1 MKATVF
7 RPSLS
12 FSRRE
17 KKRDCYKIGI
27 CRNFFITYIFRPGL
41 MGLKL
46 HYATG
51 SAPCFHPVN
60 LSAMQDGVEVLLW
73 ICDGLEVIGVH
84 KSFDDGL

>member
-1 MKATVF
+1 MACRDFILPEPASYVF
-7 RPSLS
+7 FYAVFNLRNLLYLI
-12 FSRRE
+12 SRL
-17 KKRDCYKIGI
+17 
-27 CRNFFITYIFRPGL
+27 GL

-51 SAPCFHPVN
+51 SDPCFHPVN
-60 LSAMQDGVEVLLW
+60 LSAVQNGVEVLLW